1 VAGTSDDPP
10 ARGAPSGLPPVRPSG
25 RMTYAAPISRTN
37 PACLLFLIDQS
48 SSMAEPFVGGDGESK
63 AQVVADALNRLIQNL
78 VLRSAKAD
86 GVRDYFRVG
95 DIGYGQSVTAALG
108 GSLPHRAL
116 VPVSQL
122 GTGPL
127 VRVETRIKE
136 VVGADGRVVQ
146 QKAKFP
152 VWFDPTAGGP
162 TPMCEAVAAAGL
174 VVKGFMDEFP
184 DAYPPLVLNLT
195 DGLPNDG
202 NPQRNARLL
211 TNVGTSDGSALFFNL
226 LISSKPV
233 PADYFPSDEDN
244 LPDTAGKLVFRMS
257 SVLPPA
263 LFAAAKAEGLALK
276 PKARGV
282 VVNADPT
289 AVVRFLD
296 IGTRVTPSGR

>member
-1 VAGTSDDPP
+1 MPGNADQSP
-10 ARGAPSGLPPVRPSG
+10 ARDAPSGLPPIRPSG

-37 PACLLFLIDQS
+37 PACLLFLVDQS
-48 SSMAEPFVGGDGESK
+48 KSMGEPFVGGGGQSK
-63 AQVVADALNRLIQNL
+63 AEVVSDALNRLIQNL

-95 DIGYGQSVTAALG
+95 VIGYGKEVRAGFG
-108 GSLPHRAL
+108 GTLPHSVL
-116 VPVSQL
+116 VPISQL
-122 GTGPL
+122 GDGPL
-127 VRVETRIKE
+127 VRVETRTKL
-136 VVGADGRVVQ
+136 VVGANGEVGERKV
-146 QKAKFP
+146 KFP
-152 VWFDPTAGGP
+152 VWFDPVADGP

-174 VVKGFMDEFP
+174 AVKGFVDEFP
-184 DAYPPLVLNLT
+184 DAYPPIVLNLT
-195 DGLPNDG
+195 DGLPTDG

-211 TNVGTSDGSALFFNL
+211 TNVGTADGSTLLFNL

-233 PADYFPSDEDN
+233 PADYFPADEEN
-244 LPDTAGKLVFRMS
+244 LPDVAAKLVFRTA
-257 SVLPPA
+257 SVLPPK
-263 LFAAAKAEGLALK
+263 LFEAAKAEGLEPK